1 MIIVDISSL
10 IGIKTLIYAGVI
22 IVCNNQELPMNNTCE
37 MSIKQLPED
46 AFENTDTDTENK

>member
-22 IVCNNQELPMNNTCE
+22 IVCNNQELPMNSTYE